1 MADAGRKE
9 KLAAAKKKLKQ
20 FQKSSRTPSHSP
32 VPRTKGQQNGATQE
46 NRPASLTN
54 TARIPNNSPHQAI
67 RRDDQLTQLTS
78 GTAAS
83 PGGDAPLHSTQ
94 TTPTLSTVA
103 PNERLTAST
112 EQLQQMSR
120 QINGLISQ
128 VHRVVWEKMCGRYWT
143 QGSGGDKYIHWV
155 ERGTVN
161 SPNSWSSTVRPM
173 NNLNKQ
179 LQNLKNHNVKLQN
192 SLETERKGF
201 DEKLKREI
209 GALKEQ
215 LQTIGILVAEKTELQ
230 SSLNQKQKTAEQRQE
245 EVEELSGRLKASRQR
260 VAELEKSFT
269 SASSLNQ
276 KNEKSNKDLS
286 KDVDRLKL
294 ELYKLNKSN
303 EEFQQQTSELQG
315 KLHQKISEC
324 GKQEDQLILLR
335 GQLEMAQLNNQQL
348 QSGGGGAVDT
358 QQVEQLL
365 TEKAELQ
372 TQLKQYDEAFQK
384 VSSEREQIAE
394 QYQQYVDQLTQQ
406 SAGLQAQIGSLVEE
420 RNELLS
426 KQEEFSSVIAQLQ
439 NTQDT
444 TVTHNMK
451 AAGASEAS
459 LQEAAQERDELTGRL
474 NQLEAELGELR
485 PLYEAQVADNAQ
497 LSRLVGDREAHIEE
511 LEMQAL
517 RLSETQ
523 VDSEKLLEHMQS
535 DKTALSRAIAQNREL
550 KTQLAELQNGFV
562 KMSNENMELMTQLQK
577 EQHISKE
584 LASRLAQQEEELKE
598 IRSDVG
604 AKEQELQR
612 LRLRLQTEETEGG
625 EELEQRLQ
633 QFQQQTPLL
642 ESLQRELSSAQAS
655 RCSWFSL
662 DAINA
667 LTNQNSELKS
677 QLLRDV
683 SNNNFRNDAD
693 SSAQVEQMSV
703 SIRQLEMERNEMIRS
718 LENEEKQRQVVQKEL
733 DELRSQL
740 ASQTP
745 ATLNGDV
752 INKAQFEALQHA
764 MKQLEVKY
772 TRVMREQA
780 ELSDSREQLEHI
792 VMQLQGETET
802 IGEYV
807 ALYQQQRFLLK
818 QRQLERDDYV
828 SQMARDHQHMQDKL
842 AKLQTLVVQLL
853 DERHRLHTAASATTS
868 PTLNALANHTPH
880 ITKSSK
886 HNHKRMLD
894 GTVNSD
900 DLEDWPGSSSSSG
913 DESDSVPVIGGA
925 GGDNSPQVA
934 PPGAPSDIP
943 LGEVDDRTAQ
953 QIMLLL
959 SEIGNSNVAGSKNSF
974 SHWNY
979 LQCNRCVGRMIVV

>member
-20 FQKSSRTPSHSP
+20 FQKSSRTPSQSP
-32 VPRTKGQQNGATQE
+32 VPAADINKTTHRKGQQNGSTITQE
-46 NRPASLTN
+46 NQPANLTN
-54 TARIPNNSPHQAI
+54 STSIPNNSPHQAI
-67 RRDDQLTQLTS
+67 RRDDQLTS
-78 GTAAS
+78 GSEAS
-83 PGGDAPLHSTQ
+83 HGGDAPLHSTQ
-94 TTPTLSTVA
+94 TTPALSTVA

-112 EQLQQMSR
+112 EQLQQLSR

-128 VHRVVWEKMCGRYWT
+128 SDTFTMDNNNSQTNNGVSDLEKRNRELA
-143 QGSGGDKYIHWV
+143 QLLQQHSQAN
-155 ERGTVN
+155 EQ
-161 SPNSWSSTVRPM
+161 
-173 NNLNKQ
+173 LNKQ
-179 LQNLKNHNVKLQN
+179 LQDLKNHNVKLQN
-192 SLETERKGF
+192 SLDTERKGF

-215 LQTIGILVAEKTELQ
+215 LQVHIQTIGILVAEKTELQ
-230 SSLNQKQKTAEQRQE
+230 SSLNQKQKTGEHRQE
-245 EVEELSGRLKASRQR
+245 EIEELSGRLKASRQR

-294 ELYKLNKSN
+294 DLYKLNKSS

-315 KLHQKISEC
+315 KLQQKVSEC
-324 GKQEDQLILLR
+324 GKLEDQLILVR

-348 QSGGGGAVDT
+348 QSGGAVAVDT

-365 TEKAELQ
+365 TEKGDLQ
-372 TQLKQYDEAFQK
+372 AQLKQYDEAFQK

-394 QYQQYVDQLTQQ
+394 QYQQYVEQLTQQ
-406 SAGLQAQIGSLVEE
+406 SASLQAQIGSLVEE
-420 RNELLS
+420 RDQLLS
-426 KQEEFSSVIAQLQ
+426 KQEEFTSVIGQLQ
-439 NTQDT
+439 NKQDT
-444 TVTHNMK
+444 AV
-451 AAGASEAS
+451 AGASEV
-459 LQEAAQERDELTGRL
+459 EQEREQLVEKLTQLMTQHSELS
-474 NQLEAELGELR
+474 Q
-485 PLYEAQVADNAQ
+485 LYEAQVTDNAQ
-497 LSRLVGDREAHIEE
+497 LSRLVGERETHIEE
-511 LEMQAL
+511 LELQAL

-523 VDSEKLLEHMQS
+523 VDREKLLEHMQN

-584 LASRLAQQEEELKE
+584 LANRLAQQEEELKE
-598 IRSDVG
+598 IRSDIG
-604 AKEQELQR
+604 LKDQELQR
-612 LRLRLQTEETEGG
+612 LRLRLQTEEGEGEG
-625 EELEQRLQ
+625 ATQLEHRLQ
-633 QFQQQTPLL
+633 EFQQQTPLL
-642 ESLQRELSSAQAS
+642 ESLQRELSSAQ
-655 RCSWFSL
+655 

-683 SNNNFRNDAD
+683 SNNNVHHDVDN
-693 SSAQVEQMSV
+693 SAQMEQMSV
-703 SIRQLEMERNEMIRS
+703 SIRQLEMERNEMLNRVES
-718 LENEEKQRQVVQKEL
+718 EEKQRQVVQKEL

-740 ASQTP
+740 ATQTP

-764 MKQLEVKY
+764 MKQLELKY
-772 TRVMREQA
+772 TKVMREQA

-853 DERHRLHTAASATTS
+853 DERHRLHSAVDAASS
-868 PTLNALANHTPH
+868 PALKAIANHTPQK
-880 ITKSSK
+880 KSLRRSRK
-886 HNHKRMLD
+886 CQLE

-900 DLEDWPGSSSSSG
+900 DLEDWPGSSSSG
-913 DESDSVPVIGGA
+913 DESDTNETVPVIGGA
-925 GGDNSPQVA
+925 GGDNPSQVA
-934 PPGAPSDIP
+934 PPVNSATSDIP
-943 LGEVDDRTAQ
+943 LSDVDDRTAQ

-959 SEIGNSNVAGSKNSF
+959 SEIGNSNVVGGDSKNSF